1 MIDIIGERRPPIER
15 QIDTGYA
22 RDKVARAL
30 YEAIVDSVEFGP
42 CDLATAADRD
52 WIRGAIAVPIQEAT
66 DVALRVLAWHLEQAL
81 ERGPDRLLD
90 RLEASHHG
98 EGLGRE

>member
-1 MIDIIGERRPPIER
+1 MIDIAGEGRPPIER
-15 QIDTGYA
+15 HIDTGYA

-42 CDLATAADRD
+42 CDLPTVADRD

-66 DVALRVLAWHLEQAL
+66 DVALRVLAWHLEQSL
-81 ERGPDRLLD
+81 ERAPNRLLE
-90 RLEASHHG
+90 RLEASHRG
-98 EGLGRE
+98 EELGRE